1 MFALEQGSFV
11 YLTMLCCFSTKT
23 VEQDLLPCKC
33 YPVVNQASR
42 LDDISKDSSLG
53 DVSQTSDSVSS
64 YGSLSGCHGNLS
76 DNKPTTSAA
85 RCLSDAVITPVAI
98 ILHNED
104 TLSALPARPDKTRS
118 GGRRGLRRTQS
129 LDSPVVSSV
138 KQRSLSVGSAG
149 TSCETETSSV
159 LEISNLSRTSSTE
172 TSSVTESSHD
182 LAKEKGDELPELS
195 ERKISYSRYV
205 SSDIEDL
212 KARKTS
218 LINYSSG
225 YAVRL
230 K

>member
-1 MFALEQGSFV
+1 
-11 YLTMLCCFSTKT
+11 MLCCFSTKT

-42 LDDISKDSSLG
+42 RDDIAKDSSLG
-53 DVSQTSDSVSS
+53 DVSQSSDSVSSS
-64 YGSLSGCHGNLS
+64 YGSLSGCHGNVS

-129 LDSPVVSSV
+129 LDRPVVSAF

-149 TSCETETSSV
+149 TYSETETSSV
-159 LEISNLSRTSSTE
+159 PDISNLSRTSSTE
-172 TSSVTESSHD
+172 TSSETESSHD
-182 LAKEKGDELPELS
+182 LAKEKVPADELQELS